1 MSRGTP
7 ILYIPGIMGSQ
18 LYLPED
24 GRKLWFSPAAVLT
37 DTGRLDI
44 SSPLSVK
51 NNGID
56 LQTKTPLQRE
66 HGVLKQDIL
75 LIEWL
80 CLSYP
85 DSPVYFFSY
94 DFRRSCREA
103 ADALKVQIDQL
114 LAGGAEQVNIV
125 CHSMGGL
132 VTSSYVTRYG
142 ADALRNV
149 VMLGVPFEG
158 SYEVARIYLT
168 GDIRDVP
175 NTIAETVG
183 ITREMLAGYPGL
195 AELMPS
201 VRHLEESPLTREGE
215 LLNREQQEAL
225 FAALIPE
232 TYKDAR
238 LFREE
243 IETGL
248 ALLREKENC
257 FFGIGDGKTTLRS
270 LDLRKGIGSPTPVET
285 KNGDGLVTT
294 FSALMGGM
302 LSVQNT
308 RVRAFP
314 VRHANLLRHPDALKW
329 IAECLK
335 E

>member
-1 MSRGTP
+1 MT
-7 ILYIPGIMGSQ
+7 
-18 LYLPED
+18 
-24 GRKLWFSPAAVLT
+24 
-37 DTGRLDI
+37 
-44 SSPLSVK
+44 
-51 NNGID
+51 ID
-56 LQTKTPLQRE
+56 
-66 HGVLKQDIL
+66 
-75 LIEWL
+75 
-80 CLSYP
+80 
-85 DSPVYFFSY
+85 
-94 DFRRSCREA
+94 
-103 ADALKVQIDQL
+103 
-114 LAGGAEQVNIV
+114 
-125 CHSMGGL
+125 
-132 VTSSYVTRYG
+132 
-142 ADALRNV
+142 
-149 VMLGVPFEG
+149 
-158 SYEVARIYLT
+158 
-168 GDIRDVP
+168 
-175 NTIAETVG
+175 
-183 ITREMLAGYPGL
+183 
-195 AELMPS
+195 
-201 VRHLEESPLTREGE
+201 

-329 IAECLK
+329 IAECLR